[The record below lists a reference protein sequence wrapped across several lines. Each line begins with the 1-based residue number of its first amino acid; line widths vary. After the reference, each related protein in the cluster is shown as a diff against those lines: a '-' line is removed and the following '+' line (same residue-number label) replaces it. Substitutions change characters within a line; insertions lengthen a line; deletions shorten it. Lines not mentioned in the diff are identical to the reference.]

1 MCFAMVAVIRKKG
14 VKCSRIR
21 WPHP

>member
-1 MCFAMVAVIRKKG
+1 MVAVIRKKG